1 MTKFCCLVYCWQSLH
16 LSLPLPL
23 LFSPFPP
30 LSSSFS
36 SSSSSLA
43 TLASLLPISTCG
55 LLSYLWE
62 FVAPAWITSLSPR
75 GSFTSLRSLFK
86 CYLFTK
92 TFSGHPVQHFTHI
105 TPIIISS
112 PRFIYF
118 FSPLAFIIIHHSFY
132 SHYLSQSVSR
142 TGLLSTMSTG
152 IFAPFVRCGI
162 LSVRTVLSPSKCS
175 QKYLLSESMNQ

>member
-1 MTKFCCLVYCWQSLH
+1 MTKFCYLVYCWQSLH

-23 LFSPFPP
+23 LFSPFPLP
-30 LSSSFS
+30 TSFFFLLLLLLFS
-36 SSSSSLA
+36 GH
-43 TLASLLPISTCG
+43 TSLLAAHQYMQFTLLPLGICG
-55 LLSYLWE
+55 SL
-62 FVAPAWITSLSPR
+62 AWITFLSPR
-75 GSFTSLRSLFK
+75 GSFTSLRPLFK

-105 TPIIISS
+105 TPILTSS

-118 FSPLAFIIIHHSFY
+118 FSPLAFIINHHSFY

-152 IFAPFVRCGI
+152 I
-162 LSVRTVLSPSKCS
+162 L
-175 QKYLLSESMNQ
+175 LLSLAAESSVSGLCCLILNAQKKFY